1 MSKRSTRRTLNGQFK
16 FQVALEAAK
25 GLRSINEIAA
35 DYQVHPTQAST
46 WKKELLEGGSA
57 LFERK
62 NGRNREQE
70 AQERRTA
77 ELERTLGKIVIEKEF
92 LVKKC
97 KQLGIEP

>member
-1 MSKRSTRRTLNGQFK
+1 MPKRKRRTLSPAFK
-16 FQVALEAAK
+16 FRVALEAAK

-35 DYQVHPTQAST
+35 EHKVHPNQVSA
-46 WKKELLEGGSA
+46 WKKELLDGGFE

-62 NGRNREQE
+62 NARNSERDEQE
-70 AQERRTA
+70 VQTEQ
-77 ELERTLGKIVIEKEF
+77 LERKVGQLVIERDF